1 MVGSP
6 LWALVMFLSSGSG
19 EGREKTTVAKRMPMI
34 RKAFMLEI
42 LICV

>member
-1 MVGSP
+1 VEVDKG
-6 LWALVMFLSSGSG
+6 
-19 EGREKTTVAKRMPMI
+19 EKTTVAKRMPMI